1 MSVRAD
7 VETFRNIP
15 IFSECEPVH
24 LQLLAFSAVRESFE
38 PGSVSWPRAKG
49 RAAYLILSGQ
59 VEITTEEAGLMGE
72 AGPGALLGEVAMI
85 GGSPYSIT
93 ATAADAVS
101 TARIDRDLFLRV
113 AQEFPEFGTAVLR
126 SLARKLEL
134 DRCRTSR
141 RRASCFRRRAPSGAY
156 EPNRAMTG
164 TWSEGWVQPRASFR
178 ISMLRHCGASPGVD
192 QM

>member
-38 PGSVSWPRAKG
+38 PGSVFMAQGQEGK
-49 RAAYLILSGQ
+49 AAYLILSGQ

-113 AQEFPEFGTAVLR
+113 AHEFPEFGTAVLR

-134 DRCRTSR
+134 S
-141 RRASCFRRRAPSGAY
+141 
-156 EPNRAMTG
+156 
-164 TWSEGWVQPRASFR
+164 VQDLEEARKLFQSARSFR
-178 ISMLRHCGASPGVD
+178 SL
-192 QM
+192 